1 MASPHA
7 AMRANASAARP
18 RARVEARRVARASAT
33 TPRRVG
39 ASSGG
44 VAGARDP
51 APAPQDAAFGP
62 PSFRRGETVAARAI
76 SPPVLSSLDELD
88 MERGACAIA
97 PKYSPALVRERTL
110 SSPGEIAKTAARG
123 VEIVTAVSLFAGSLV
138 FDKFRSS
145 EDVQGR
151 SKDLRDKLARLGPS
165 FVKAGQVLANRPDIV
180 RADYMEQLCK
190 LQDDVPAFPSEHAFA
205 IMQREL
211 GRPLDEVFEQISDT
225 PVAAA
230 SLGQV
235 YRATL
240 KSTGEQVAVKV
251 QRPGIEPVILRDLVL
266 FRELARFV
274 NAVAIERLGC
284 NAQLIVDE
292 FGEKLL
298 EELDYVQEGRNLSD
312 FYQNFENDPV
322 VKIPKFYKELSGSKM
337 LTMEWIDGVRCTDP
351 RGIRESGIDV
361 DEFIRVGVMSG
372 LRQLLEFGLFHG
384 DPHPGNIFAMRDGRI
399 AYVDF
404 GNVAQLSQTNKQ
416 TLVDAVVH
424 AVNEDYDSMA
434 GDFIRLGFLAKG
446 TDVAPIVPAL
456 EKIWQD
462 ARTASLQNFNF
473 RTVTGAFNEL
483 VYQYPIRI
491 PERFSLV
498 IRSLLT
504 QEGICMSLSP
514 DFRFLEVAYPYVA
527 KRLLTDRDA
536 SLRERLTQ
544 VLFDKDGTF
553 SWRRLE
559 NLVALA
565 RESGGGLDL
574 TDTVADGAQLLITD
588 EALRRQLLLALTEDN
603 RLRVDEVAR
612 VAALLGED
620 IAVDRLA
627 QQSLTGGPAFLRKM
641 ALSWSDKV
649 LSN

>member
-62 PSFRRGETVAARAI
+62 PSSRRGETVAARAI

-110 SSPGEIAKTAARG
+110 SSPGEVAKTAARG